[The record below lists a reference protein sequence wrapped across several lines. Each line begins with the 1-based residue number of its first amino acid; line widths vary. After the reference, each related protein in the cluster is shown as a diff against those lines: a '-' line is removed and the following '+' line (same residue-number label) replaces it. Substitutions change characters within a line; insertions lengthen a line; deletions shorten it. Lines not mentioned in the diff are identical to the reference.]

1 MKKIKEIHRKAF
13 TVVEVIV
20 ALAIL
25 GIIVVGLMNL
35 FVSGLKGSTKGM
47 SHQSNMD
54 AGMILLSQI
63 EYDFQR
69 STKIISPISKQKAFE
84 GHWELYYERSPSRS
98 ATVNY
103 QAGSGG
109 TGIERK
115 VVYDG
120 KIQESMLF
128 AKGHKVKLLFTHLE
142 RPGDNHTVD
151 NKYEFNKDIMF
162 VELEVNGD
170 SANNTVASFSM
181 QKIMVSQIRTD
192 DKTTTDR

>member
-1 MKKIKEIHRKAF
+1 MKRIEKIHRKAF
-13 TVVEVIV
+13 TIAEVIV

-25 GIIVVGLMNL
+25 GIIIVGLMNL
-35 FVSGLKGSTKGM
+35 LASGVKDSVKGM
-47 SHQSNMD
+47 SHQANMD
-54 AGMILLSQI
+54 VGMILLSQI

-69 STKIISPISKQKAFE
+69 STKIISPVNKQKASE

-103 QAGSGG
+103 QTGSDG

-115 VVYDG
+115 VVYNS
-120 KIQESMLF
+120 KIQETTHF
-128 AKGHKVKLLFTHLE
+128 AKGHRVKLFFTHLE
-142 RPGDNHTVD
+142 RPGDNHTVN

-162 VELEVNGD
+162 VEIEVNGD

-181 QKIMVSQIRTD
+181 QKIMVSQRRTD
-192 DKTTTDR
+192 E